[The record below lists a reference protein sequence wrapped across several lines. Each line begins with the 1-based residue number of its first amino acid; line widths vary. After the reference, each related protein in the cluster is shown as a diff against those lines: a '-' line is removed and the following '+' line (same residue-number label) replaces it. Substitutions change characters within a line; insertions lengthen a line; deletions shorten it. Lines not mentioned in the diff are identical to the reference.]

1 MSKFVWQLA
10 QCVDGRFF
18 RNTGSI
24 WINKLVTTDH
34 FGILI
39 TESLNMSLSFHSVMI
54 GIVQKLRESEP
65 VVAKRHVRFDME
77 GHATLTT
84 SQ

>member
-1 MSKFVWQLA
+1 LFGNLRSALMGDFLKH
-10 QCVDGRFF
+10 
-18 RNTGSI
+18 
-24 WINKLVTTDH
+24 WINKLVTTVH

-39 TESLNMSLSFHSVMI
+39 TESLNMSLSFHWVMI

-77 GHATLTT
+77 RHAVLTT